1 MKRFMWAFD
10 TVFLI
15 VFALSLSLS
24 IQAQEESQG
33 EFDAALVD
41 SLQAI
46 IDSAIEQGDPGAVVR
61 IETPQ
66 GVFVGVGGYADVE
79 AGIAMQADDAFR
91 VGSLAKTFTSV
102 VILQLMEEG
111 VLTLDDT
118 IAQWLPDVAAILPNS
133 DVITLRHLLTL
144 TSGIHDHA
152 DVFIEDF
159 LVNVETQQRAW
170 KPMELVALSAS
181 HEADFAPGEDW
192 TYSNINFVLLGMV
205 IEAAT
210 DQSAA
215 ENYRTRIIEPL
226 ELTHTYLAD
235 AEEPTVDFVRGY
247 DTYIGTNDYN
257 ASWAWTAGALV
268 SNASDLATFIR
279 ALLSGDLF
287 TEDSTLETMLTPT
300 DASLVTDYENSYGL
314 GIFITQSPFGAVYGH
329 TGDIFGFHTKVY
341 YFAEFDMVFINLVN
355 TDDFMLDFF
364 AQLGTLAESLFAEP
378 AS

>member
-1 MKRFMWAFD
+1 MKRFMFVFD

-15 VFALSLSLS
+15 IIALSIS
-24 IQAQEESQG
+24 IHAQEEVQG
-33 EFDAALVD
+33 EFDAGIAET
-41 SLQAI
+41 LQAI
-46 IDSAIEQGDPGAVVR
+46 IDDAIEQGDPGAVVR
-61 IETPQ
+61 VETPQ
-66 GVFVGVGGYADVE
+66 GIFVGVGGYADRE
-79 AGIAMQADDAFR
+79 AEIALQADDAFR
-91 VGSLAKTFTSV
+91 VGSVAKMFTSV

-133 DVITLRHLLTL
+133 NVITLRHLLTL

-170 KPMELVALSAS
+170 EPMELVALSAS
-181 HEADFAPGEDW
+181 HEADFVPGEGW
-192 TYSNINFVLLGMV
+192 AYSNINFVLLGMV

-215 ENYRTRIIEPL
+215 ENYRTRIIDPL

-235 AEEPTVDFVRGY
+235 AEDATVDFVRGY

-279 ALLSGDLF
+279 ALMSGDLF
-287 TEDSTLETMLTPT
+287 TEDTTLETMLTPT

-314 GIFITQSPFGAVYGH
+314 GIFITESPFGAVYGH
-329 TGDIFGFHTKVY
+329 TGDTFGFHAKVY
-341 YFAEFDMVFINLVN
+341 YFADYDMVFINLVN

-364 AQLGTLAESLFAEP
+364 AQLGALAESLVAEP